1 MSLKWEIMDQTLPTI
16 YNIQSRDKAEAKYEV
31 HVWRGINKNFAGKLQ
46 LADVLLFSMT
56 K

>member
-16 YNIQSRDKAEAKYEV
+16 YIQSRHKAEAKYEV
-31 HVWRGINKNFAGKLQ
+31 HVLCGINKNFAGKLQ
-46 LADVLLFSMT
+46 LADVVSFSMT